1 MVRARTMIA
10 DPDRFRKAEAGLHR
24 AVDTGNARTA
34 QDWRKAFGAYA
45 HLIGKRRADKATLR
59 LARKAFQYAIGVL
72 PPEKDRDV
80 PF

>member
-1 MVRARTMIA
+1 MA
-10 DPDRFRKAEAGLHR
+10 DAGQFQRAEAFLQR
-24 AVDTGNARTA
+24 AIDTGNARA
-34 QDWRKAFGAYA
+34 EQDWRKVLGAYA

-59 LARKAFQYAIGVL
+59 LARKAFQYGIGVL